1 MEIIR
6 ARTKMI
12 ENIVIG
18 NPDKFT
24 LALGKYAFIPSYKI
38 PISYLEWILKQDISE
53 SDKEIISKSIE
64 K

>member
-1 MEIIR
+1 
-6 ARTKMI
+6 MI

>member
-1 MEIIR
+1 
-6 ARTKMI
+6 MI

-18 NPDKFT
+18 NPDKFM